1 MSCWEESHLC
11 TYLACQANAP
21 EGWHH
26 FCPYHYR
33 IDRDAVMARIDN
45 RNPQK
50 KEQLYRGQHGRCN
63 YCGREFEIDYLVWE
77 HMTPPRQG
85 GSNAIGN
92 LQLTCQPC
100 NNKKH
105 LRTDR
110 QFRDD
115 NQGLLPRQPRMPA
128 SPPVRSADLKRI
140 NSSRLRSQEARTE
153 TSAPTTNAHHLAP
166 KVGSPPEPGYPCA

>member
-1 MSCWEESHLC
+1 M
-11 TYLACQANAP
+11 
-21 EGWHH
+21 G
-26 FCPYHYR
+26 R
-33 IDRDAVMARIDN
+33 IND
-45 RNPQK
+45 RNPQR
-50 KEQLYRGQHGRCN
+50 KEQLYRAQRSRCN
-63 YCGREFEIDYLVWE
+63 YCGREFEIEYLVWE
-77 HMTPPRQG
+77 HMTPPGRG

-92 LQLTCQPC
+92 LQLTCQLC

-140 NSSRLRSQEARTE
+140 NSGRLRSR
-153 TSAPTTNAHHLAP
+153 
-166 KVGSPPEPGYPCA
+166 GSSLRDERKKYRRA